1 MFHRLSLIPTAATLN
16 RFPMDGG
23 FCQLNGAGKSAFANL
38 KPFIPRIRPS
48 KENGWTRLAYRT
60 TLSLMNALRLVIAL
74 TITTMFASAQNSD
87 VSILFGASH
96 SKDPVDVNAPL
107 STNFSRRVVTLQ
119 AVYARQL
126 YENGKHRLYFEIPF
140 VTSGA
145 VFVNP
150 GMRYQ
155 FNLTN
160 RLGIYA
166 VAGAGVAAQQR
177 FDGSTFGWR
186 ANFAYDFGGGLDFRL
201 TRLISLRGEVRKFRT
216 TPQPTFGFGEA
227 YPAAQ
232 AGFAFHF

>member
-1 MFHRLSLIPTAATLN
+1 
-16 RFPMDGG
+16 
-23 FCQLNGAGKSAFANL
+23 
-38 KPFIPRIRPS
+38 
-48 KENGWTRLAYRT
+48 
-60 TLSLMNALRLVIAL
+60 MNAVRLVLAL
-74 TITTMFASAQNSD
+74 TITAMFTSAQNSD
-87 VSILFGASH
+87 VSLLLGTSQ
-96 SKDPVDVNAPL
+96 SKIPNDVSAPQL
-107 STNFSRRVVTLQ
+107 GGFTRRVVTLQ

-145 VFVNP
+145 VFVSP
-150 GMRYQ
+150 GIRYQ

-177 FDGSTFGWR
+177 FDGSDFGWR

-201 TRLISLRGEVRKFRT
+201 TRLISLRGELRKFRT

>member
-1 MFHRLSLIPTAATLN
+1 
-16 RFPMDGG
+16 MDGG
-23 FCQLNGAGKSAFANL
+23 FSPVNGAGKSAFAIF

-60 TLSLMNALRLVIAL
+60 TLSLMNALRLLLAL
-74 TITTMFASAQNSD
+74 AITAKFASAQNSD
-87 VSILFGASH
+87 ISILFGTSQ
-96 SKDPVDVNAPL
+96 SKILYDISAPQL
-107 STNFSRRVVTLQ
+107 GGPSRRIITLQ

-145 VFVNP
+145 VFVTP

-160 RLGIYA
+160 RFGIYA
-166 VAGAGVAAQQR
+166 FAGAGVAAQQR
-177 FDGSTFGWR
+177 FVSNDSGWR
-186 ANFAYDFGGGLDFRL
+186 ANFAYDFGGGLDYRL
-201 TRLISLRGEVRKFRT
+201 TRLISLRGELRKLRP
-216 TPQPTFGFGEA
+216 TPQPTFGNGGA

-232 AGFAFHF
+232 FGFAFHF